1 MPRTTS
7 VPLLQNGFRPFF
19 LAATIWAP
27 MALAVWLAALAGFVE
42 PPLALP
48 APAWHAHELLFGYG
62 GAVIAGFLLTAVP
75 NWTGRLPIAGRP
87 LLALLGFWL
96 AARLANLSAAVVGP
110 PVAAALDVGFWVLLA
125 AVTGR
130 EVLIGRNRRN
140 LPPVGLLAL
149 LAVACAL
156 SQAEALGA
164 ATGDLGRRLGLAAIL
179 VLIGLIGGRV
189 VPSFTRNWLAK
200 RAGEPLPAPF
210 DRVDQVAMALLVVA
224 AAAWVVVPDQAL
236 TAAALMAA
244 GAALLHRL
252 GRWRGWATAA
262 EPLVA
267 ILHLGYGW
275 LGAGLLLHGLG
286 TLWPDSIGRLATL
299 HALTAGA
306 IGTMTLAIMTR
317 ATLGHT
323 GRALAADRATVA
335 LYAMVQLGAALRVL
349 APVLPVDYRTVLSLA
364 ALLWGGAFMV
374 FVGHYG
380 PMLLG
385 PRPASGPG

>member
-1 MPRTTS
+1 MHRTTS

-27 MALAVWLAALAGFVE
+27 TALAVWLAVLAGFVE

-96 AARLANLSAAVVGP
+96 AARLANLSAAAIGP

-130 EVLIGRNRRN
+130 EVLVGRNWRN

-200 RAGEPLPAPF
+200 RPGEPLPAPF

-224 AAAWVVVPDQAL
+224 AAGWVVVPDQAL

-244 GAALLHRL
+244 GAAVLHASPAGAA
-252 GRWRGWATAA
+252 GRPPRSRS
-262 EPLVA
+262 
-267 ILHLGYGW
+267 
-275 LGAGLLLHGLG
+275 
-286 TLWPDSIGRLATL
+286 WPDPPPGLWLARRRP
-299 HALTAGA
+299 AA
-306 IGTMTLAIMTR
+306 
-317 ATLGHT
+317 
-323 GRALAADRATVA
+323 ALASA
-335 LYAMVQLGAALRVL
+335 LCGRSRSAGSLPCMRSPP
-349 APVLPVDYRTVLSLA
+349 APSAP
-364 ALLWGGAFMV
+364 
-374 FVGHYG
+374 
-380 PMLLG
+380 
-385 PRPASGPG
+385 

>member
-27 MALAVWLAALAGFVE
+27 TALAVWLAVLAGFVE

-96 AARLANLSAAVVGP
+96 AARLANLSAAAIGP

-200 RAGEPLPAPF
+200 RRRRAAAGALRP
-210 DRVDQVAMALLVVA
+210 VDQVAMALLVVA

-244 GAALLHRL
+244 RR
-252 GRWRGWATAA
+252 GRPASPRPLARWATAA

-275 LGAGLLLHGLG
+275 LGAGLLLLGLG

-335 LYAMVQLGAALRVL
+335 SMPWCSS
-349 APVLPVDYRTVLSLA
+349 APR
-364 ALLWGGAFMV
+364 
-374 FVGHYG
+374 
-380 PMLLG
+380 
-385 PRPASGPG
+385 SGCWRRCCRWTTGRS